1 FADQLKR
8 SILEP
13 DAEML
18 PGNRFVRVVTKDGA
32 TINGRLLNQDTFSVQ
47 VFDSKEQLVSVLR
60 SNLKSFRFTYKSS
73 IPCYRNKLTA
83 QEIGDLVNYLVS
95 LKGL

>member
-1 FADQLKR
+1 
-8 SILEP
+8 
-13 DAEML
+13 M
-18 PGNRFVRVVTKDGA
+18 VRLVTKNGA
-32 TINGRLLNQDTFSVQ
+32 TINGRLLNEDTFSVQ

-60 SNLKSFRFTYKSS
+60 SNLRTLTFVNKSPMPS
-73 IPCYRNKLTA
+73 YRDKLTP